1 LDSEEERKNMS
12 QLRWNGQELEILR
25 EVDVLV
31 VGGGPGGIGAAATAA
46 RQGARTL
53 LVERYGYLGGMASAG
68 EVHPFMPSHVEGKL
82 LDRPIYPQWVR
93 KMRRYLP
100 PDWSAEHELGEEIFQ
115 HPDRTIS
122 KEAAILAAEEVVLE
136 SGAEILYHHALAD
149 VITEGRRIAGAV
161 FLSKSGHVAIQA
173 RQYIDT
179 TGDGDLAAWA
189 GCECEQGGPSGH
201 SQPMTTCFK
210 LGGVDMQA
218 FFEAKKNG
226 FDFQGAYRSA
236 QADGRL
242 SCPRENI
249 LWFPWIRKDVVH
261 FNTTRVIQKRA
272 TRGEEISQAE
282 IEARKQ
288 VREFLRFFRQ
298 SVTGYENA
306 WIYSLAHHVGV
317 RESRRILGRA
327 YLTLD
332 DFRACRKFDDAI
344 ARIQYPVDIH
354 NPDGSGTE
362 HLSLP
367 EGQWYEV
374 PYGCIVAR
382 DVDNLT
388 VGGRPISVD
397 HAVHSSARVM
407 PPAVSIGQAAGLAAA
422 MACAEE
428 TDPHTL
434 NAIEVRQALVDQGAY
449 L

>member
-1 LDSEEERKNMS
+1 MP
-12 QLRWNGQELEILR
+12 QIHWNGQDIETIGQ
-25 EVDVLV
+25 VDVLV
-31 VGGGPGGIGAAATAA
+31 VGGGPGGIGAAAMAA
-46 RQGARTL
+46 RQGAKTL

-82 LDRPIYPQWVR
+82 LDRPIYPQWVQ

-100 PDWSAEHELGEEIFQ
+100 PDWQAENALGPEVFK
-115 HPDRTIS
+115 HPDRSIS
-122 KEAAILAAEEVVLE
+122 KEAAILAAEDVVLE
-136 SGAEILYHHALAD
+136 SGAEILYHHTLAG
-149 VITEGRRIAGAV
+149 VVTEGRRIMAAV
-161 FLSKSGHVAIQA
+161 FLSKSGHVAIRA
-173 RQYIDT
+173 RQFIDT

-218 FFEAKKNG
+218 FFEAKKSG
-226 FDFQGAYRSA
+226 FDFQGAYRAA
-236 QADGRL
+236 QNDGRL

-261 FNTTRVIQKRA
+261 FNTTRVIRKKA
-272 TRGEEISQAE
+272 TSGDEISQAE

-288 VREFLRFFRQ
+288 VREFLEFFRTE
-298 SVTGYENA
+298 VPGYENA
-306 WIYSLAHHVGV
+306 WVYSLAHHVGV
-317 RESRRILGRA
+317 RESRRVLGRA

-332 DFRACRKFDDAI
+332 DFRTCRKFDDAI
-344 ARIQYPVDIH
+344 ARVQYPVDIH

-362 HLSLP
+362 HLNLP
-367 EGQWYEV
+367 QGQWYEV

-382 DVDNLT
+382 DIDNLL

-407 PPAVSIGQAAGLAAA
+407 PPAVSLGQAAGLAAD
-422 MACAEE
+422 MACRQN
-428 TDPHTL
+428 TDPGNL
-434 NAIEVRQALVDQGAY
+434 PGPDVRAQLVEQGAY